1 MVLQGLREH
10 SVELPVTR
18 QLPLYPPVDIRGRV
32 VRSLG
37 EAAYELRQ
45 YAIEQRDDEARRLV
59 HAIRDIRSVS
69 DAEIA
74 EGRLRAWLIA
84 TNNEHA
90 PPVKKPASTKSVA

>member
-1 MVLQGLREH
+1 M
-10 SVELPVTR
+10 R
-18 QLPLYPPVDIRGRV
+18 QLPLYPPVSIRGKI

-59 HAIRDIRSVS
+59 HAIRDIRTVF

-84 TNNEHA
+84 TDNEHA
-90 PPVKKPASTKSVA
+90 PGTKRAPGTKSVA

>member
-1 MVLQGLREH
+1 MQ
-10 SVELPVTR
+10 
-18 QLPLYPPVDIRGRV
+18 QLPLYPPVKIRGRV

-45 YAIEQRDDEARRLV
+45 HSIEQRDDDARRLV
-59 HAIRDIRSVS
+59 HAIRDIRNVF

-84 TNNEHA
+84 TDNERA
-90 PPVKKPASTKSVA
+90 PDEKRAIDAKSVA

>member
-1 MVLQGLREH
+1 M
-10 SVELPVTR
+10 R
-18 QLPLYPPVDIRGRV
+18 QLPLYPPVKIRGRI

-45 YAIEQRDDEARRLV
+45 HAIEQGDDEARRLV
-59 HAIRDIRSVS
+59 HAIRDIRSVF

-84 TNNEHA
+84 TDNERA
-90 PPVKKPASTKSVA
+90 PKAKHKPNTKSVA